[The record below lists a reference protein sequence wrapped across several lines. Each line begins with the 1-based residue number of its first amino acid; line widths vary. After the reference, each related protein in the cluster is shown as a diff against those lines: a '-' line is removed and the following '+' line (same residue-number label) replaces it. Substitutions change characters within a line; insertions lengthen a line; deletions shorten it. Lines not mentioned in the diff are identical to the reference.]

1 MPSDAVLI
9 SLISVIGGGLFT
21 LLTILAQ
28 RKVQEDKARKQPKDR
43 MEQMFDG
50 YERLIKQMAD
60 EDERKANIIHQQQAE
75 IAAMKQKLSDMED
88 ALAKAQDDLLDSHN
102 SKQILQD
109 ELKRMKR
116 QYLST
121 RSA

>member
-21 LLTILAQ
+21 LLTIFAQ
-28 RKVQEDKARKQPKDR
+28 RKVQENKARKQPKDR

-121 RSA
+121 KSS

>member
-21 LLTILAQ
+21 LLTIFAQ
-28 RKVQEDKARKQPKDR
+28 RKVQENKARKQPKDR